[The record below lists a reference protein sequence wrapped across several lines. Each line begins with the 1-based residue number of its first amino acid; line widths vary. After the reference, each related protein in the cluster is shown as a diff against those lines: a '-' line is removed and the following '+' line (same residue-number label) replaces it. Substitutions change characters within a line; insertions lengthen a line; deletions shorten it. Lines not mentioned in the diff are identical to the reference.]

1 VETLSDTLKNI
12 PFFFGSAGFFVPAIL
27 ILLVALYYY
36 RSKAVANRAVVESL
50 TSQLILEAEDKQFFI
65 TRLTAV
71 GKQQL
76 HV

>member
-1 VETLSDTLKNI
+1 VETLSDTLKNFL
-12 PFFFGSAGFFVPAIL
+12 FFFGSAGFFVPAIL

>member
-12 PFFFGSAGFFVPAIL
+12 LFFFGSAGFFVHDIF

-36 RSKAVANRAVVESL
+36 HSKAVANRAVVESL
-50 TSQLILEAEDKQFFI
+50 TSQLILEAEDKQFLI

>member
-1 VETLSDTLKNI
+1 METLSDTLKNI
-12 PFFFGSAGFFVPAIL
+12 LFFFGSAGFFVPAIL

>member
-12 PFFFGSAGFFVPAIL
+12 LFFFGSAGFFVPAIL